1 MGLFI
6 TVGII
11 VIIALAYISLRN
23 SLIGKKNQ
31 VANAESSIDVMLKKR
46 FDLLPNLIETAKAYM
61 QHEKSVLTELTE
73 LRSQARNATSID
85 TKAALDKQVSTALSH
100 FRVAVEAYPE
110 LKANDN
116 IDTVMRSMNE
126 VEAQLSAARRTFN
139 ASVTNFNNAVEMF
152 PSSII
157 ANHMNLT
164 TLPLFDIPE
173 VERQNVNAAELF
185 NSK

>member
-6 TVGII
+6 TIGII
-11 VIIALAYISLRN
+11 VIITLAYISLRN
-23 SLIGKKNQ
+23 GLIGKKNQ

-46 FDLLPNLIETAKAYM
+46 FDLLPNLIDTAKAYM

-73 LRSQARNATSID
+73 LRNQAGNATSTD

-100 FRVAVEAYPE
+100 FRVAVEAHPE

-157 ANHMNLT
+157 ANHINLT

-185 NSK
+185 NNK

>member
-1 MGLFI
+1 MI
-6 TVGII
+6 TLAII
-11 VIIALAYISLRN
+11 IIIALAYITIRN
-23 SLIGKKNQ
+23 GLIAKKNQ

-61 QHEKSVLTELTE
+61 QHEKSVLAELTE
-73 LRSQARNATSID
+73 LRSHANNATS
-85 TKAALDKQVSTALSH
+85 TNAKAVLDKQVSTALSN
-100 FRVAVEAYPE
+100 FRMAVEAYPE

-152 PSSII
+152 PSSMI
-157 ANHMNLT
+157 ANSMHLT